1 MDAKSTTDRSK
12 NMAAVHSKDTRPEI
26 FVRST
31 LHRLGFRFRIHR
43 KDLSG
48 KPDIVL
54 PKHRI
59 IIFVDGCFWHSHHG
73 CKKSKLP
80 TSNVEFWRS
89 KISKNISRDQEVNFQ
104 LLHDGWRVL
113 RVWECALKSTS
124 AREAFPTLL
133 KNWIN
138 SSQSYGEIPEAQS
151 SQAKEEAESAI

>member
-1 MDAKSTTDRSK
+1 M
-12 NMAAVHSKDTRPEI
+12 VV
-26 FVRST
+26 FGT
-31 LHRLGFRFRIHR
+31 LIT
-43 KDLSG
+43 
-48 KPDIVL
+48 VA
-54 PKHRI
+54 
-59 IIFVDGCFWHSHHG
+59 
-73 CKKSKLP
+73 KKSKLP

-89 KISKNISRDQEVNFQ
+89 KISKNISRDKEVNFQ

-124 AREAFPTLL
+124 AREVFPTLL